1 MQKPILLILIL
12 GIIILTAVLLVF
24 RMPKSTQISQP
35 PVPEATSSV
44 LPTRDP
50 NVYKNTK
57 YNFELSYP
65 FNLTFKES
73 SPEAVIIGNI
83 NDLQTESY
91 VEIRVLFQQLSI
103 GQKVSSASAEQ
114 FVLDNA
120 KKLCKASGPNVDI
133 TCDKVEQLE
142 TIVTSNG
149 HSAKTFYLSEKT
161 VDSKT
166 GVLKDAVLKGPF
178 FSFDLSKNTPSS
190 QSAILISPP
199 VQKEQNSVNTTL
211 IRDIADS
218 LKITQISFP
227 TPSIIPRR
235 R

>member
-1 MQKPILLILIL
+1 MQKPILLISIL
-12 GIIILTAVLLVF
+12 VIIIITAVLLVF
-24 RMPKSTQISQP
+24 RMPKQPQTSQP
-35 PVPEATSSV
+35 PVSEATSSV

-50 NVYKNTK
+50 NIYKNTK

-83 NDLQTESY
+83 NDLQTESF
-91 VEIRVLFQQLSI
+91 VEIRVLLQPIIL
-103 GQKVSSASAEQ
+103 GQKISSASAEQ

-142 TIVTSNG
+142 TIVTSSG
-149 HSAKTFYLSEKT
+149 HPAKTFYLSEKT

-166 GVLKDAVLKGPF
+166 GVLKQEVLKGPF

-199 VQKEQNSVNTTL
+199 VQNEQNSVNTTL

-218 LKITQISFP
+218 LRITQIIFP
-227 TPSIIPRR
+227 SQTPNSRR